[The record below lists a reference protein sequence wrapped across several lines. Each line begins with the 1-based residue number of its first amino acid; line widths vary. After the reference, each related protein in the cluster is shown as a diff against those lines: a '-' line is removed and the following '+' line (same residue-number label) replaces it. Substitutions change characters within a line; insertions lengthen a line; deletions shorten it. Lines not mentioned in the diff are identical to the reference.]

1 MKKKVGIIINCIWI
15 AILVAIGVTDCW
27 HGYLNP
33 AGYVSDTHMVHAE
46 PFLYATDNSDGTA
59 KLYRIADDGEVTTV
73 VEADGAGNGYR
84 CAGILAGQ
92 NISVLM
98 EGWYT
103 EDGVSGNQYRIVEYT
118 QDLTWILRSLPIR
131 LEGYGRLTGF
141 SADDG
146 GYYLTTVDGNGKSA
160 SVYRIPREE
169 SQNTA
174 EETEKTEEPLTVEQV
189 TMTATADGRA
199 ILQARYQRGK
209 MLLYLDDGSGAENFV
224 PDAEMIALFQ
234 GRHCTVRQYLGSHM
248 ELIFRYVVI
257 LFSGLL
263 LLVIVENILRKKSR
277 LICMIAA
284 MEAVLLLLVA
294 GNVLFAFC
302 MEYRKEADKCKEL
315 STVYLKEMADNEA
328 FQEAVPE
335 DMREYHTSGAY
346 YKQDYEMKKLLYGK
360 DVSAYFREVC
370 LVRVNDGTIIA
381 GTGIWNGRPIAEIYT
396 DAAQQLA
403 ICAVNEGKYLSAEVK
418 IGEREYFLGSMPT
431 AQDGYA
437 LMGVLSTDFILYQW
451 RDVLIRDSLV
461 GLVVYVIL
469 SVLGIAFL
477 TAQSRDIEKLR
488 NVMLRVA
495 GGSEDIERPDVHG
508 KDMESMWNSINETDK
523 TLKKMNYSKLQ
534 IFEAYYRFA
543 PKNIEKLL
551 EKNSIMEVASGDE
564 RRLAGNMAIVGIDPA
579 GKDTTLENRNRFLEA
594 LERRQRKQ
602 GGITVSSDAR
612 LSVLKLLFPTEK
624 GDTVQFAVDLI
635 RDFPENACRNC
646 IPATVFLFHSQ
657 FIYGVA
663 GTETQ
668 CFPFLDTR
676 DEFHQDEYAAWF
688 GTMGLRI
695 VVTEE
700 IMQSGCGDK
709 DTRYLGYISANSGQ
723 VKLYEVLD
731 ACPNRERMAKLRT
744 KEKFEQALQLFYQYD
759 FYLARSTFSELLRE
773 LPDDRIAKWYLF
785 TCEKHLNEVH
795 GETIDCGLH
804 YD

>member
-1 MKKKVGIIINCIWI
+1 MKKKVGVIINCIWI
-15 AILVAIGVTDCW
+15 AILVVIGVTDCW
-27 HGYLNP
+27 LGYRNP
-33 AGYVSDTHMVHAE
+33 AGYVSDTHMAQAE
-46 PFLYATDNSDGTA
+46 SFLYASDNSDGAA

-73 VEADGAGNGYR
+73 VEADGAGEGYR

-103 EDGVSGNQYRIVEYT
+103 EDGVSGNQYRIAEYT
-118 QDLTWILRSLPIR
+118 QDLTWISRSLPIR

-146 GYYLTTVDGNGKSA
+146 GYYLTVVDGNGKSA
-160 SVYRIPREE
+160 SVYRVPREE
-169 SQNTA
+169 SENTA
-174 EETEKTEEPLTVEQV
+174 EETEDPLNAEEV

-224 PDAEMIALFQ
+224 PDAELIALFQ
-234 GRHCTVRQYLGSHM
+234 GRHWTVKQYLGSHM

-263 LLVIVENILRKKSR
+263 ILVIAESMLQKKSR

-294 GNVLFAFC
+294 GNVLFAFY
-302 MEYRKEADKCKEL
+302 MEYGKEADKCREL
-315 STVYLKEMADNEA
+315 SAVYLKELADNEA
-328 FQEAVPE
+328 FQTAVPE
-335 DMREYHTSGAY
+335 DMQEYYTSEAY
-346 YKQDYEMKKLLYGK
+346 YKQDYEMKKLVYSNG
-360 DVSAYFREVC
+360 VSAYFREAC
-370 LVRVNDGTIIA
+370 LVRVSDGTILA
-381 GTGIWNGRPIAEIYT
+381 GTGIWNGRPIAELYT
-396 DAAQQLA
+396 DVAQQLA
-403 ICAVNEGKYLSAEVK
+403 THTVNEEKYLSAEVK
-418 IGEREYFLGSMPT
+418 IGERKYFLGSMPT
-431 AQDGYA
+431 VQDGYA
-437 LMGVLSTDFILYQW
+437 LIGVLSTNFVLYQW
-451 RDVLIRDSLV
+451 KDVLIRDGLI

-469 SVLGIAFL
+469 SALGIAFL
-477 TAQSRDIEKLR
+477 TAQSRDIGKLK

-495 GGSEDIERPDVHG
+495 GGSQDIERPDVHG

-543 PKNIEKLL
+543 PKEIEKLL
-551 EKNSIMEVASGDE
+551 EKNSIMEVVSGDE
-564 RRLAGNMAIVGIDPA
+564 RKLAGSMAIVGIDPA
-579 GKDTTLENRNRFLEA
+579 GKDATLENRNRFLEA
-594 LERRQRKQ
+594 LERRQREQ

-635 RDFPENACRNC
+635 RDFPENVYRNG
-646 IPATVFLFHSQ
+646 IPATVFLFRSQ

-676 DEFHQDEYAAWF
+676 DEFHQDEYAAWL
-688 GTMGLRI
+688 GTLGLRV

-700 IMQSGCGDK
+700 IMQNGCRDK
-709 DTRYLGYISANSGQ
+709 DTRYLGYVSANGGK

-731 ACPNRERMAKLRT
+731 ACPNRERMAKLQT

-773 LPDDRIAKWYLF
+773 LPEDRIAKWYLF
-785 TCEKHLNEVH
+785 ACEKHLNEAH
-795 GETIDCGLH
+795 GEAVDCGLH

>member
-1 MKKKVGIIINCIWI
+1 MKKKVGVIINCIWI
-15 AILVAIGVTDCW
+15 AILVVIGVMDCW
-27 HGYLNP
+27 LGYRNP
-33 AGYVSDTHMVHAE
+33 AGYVSDTHMAQAE
-46 PFLYATDNSDGTA
+46 SFLYASDNSDGAA

-73 VEADGAGNGYR
+73 VEADGAGEGYR

-103 EDGVSGNQYRIVEYT
+103 EDGVSGNQYRIAEYT
-118 QDLTWILRSLPIR
+118 QDLTWISRSLPIR

-146 GYYLTTVDGNGKSA
+146 GYYLTVVDGNGKSA
-160 SVYRIPREE
+160 SVYRVPREE
-169 SQNTA
+169 SENTA
-174 EETEKTEEPLTVEQV
+174 EETEEPLNAEEV

-224 PDAEMIALFQ
+224 PDAELIALFQ
-234 GRHCTVRQYLGSHM
+234 GRHWTVKQYLGSHM

-263 LLVIVENILRKKSR
+263 ILVIAESMLQKKSR
-277 LICMIAA
+277 LICMIVA

-294 GNVLFAFC
+294 GNVLFAFY
-302 MEYRKEADKCKEL
+302 MEYGKEADKCREL
-315 STVYLKEMADNEA
+315 SAVYLKELADNEA
-328 FQEAVPE
+328 FQTAVPE
-335 DMREYHTSGAY
+335 DMQEYYTSEAY
-346 YKQDYEMKKLLYGK
+346 YKQDYEMKKLVYSNG
-360 DVSAYFREVC
+360 VSAYFREAC
-370 LVRVNDGTIIA
+370 LVRVSDGTILA
-381 GTGIWNGRPIAEIYT
+381 GTGIWNGRPIAELYT
-396 DAAQQLA
+396 DVAQQLA
-403 ICAVNEGKYLSAEVK
+403 TRTVNEEKYLSAEVK
-418 IGEREYFLGSMPT
+418 IGERKYFLGSMPT
-431 AQDGYA
+431 VQDGYA
-437 LMGVLSTDFILYQW
+437 LIGVLSTNFVLYQW
-451 RDVLIRDSLV
+451 KDVLIRDGLI

-469 SVLGIAFL
+469 SALGIAFL
-477 TAQSRDIEKLR
+477 TAQSRDIGKLK

-495 GGSEDIERPDVHG
+495 GGSQDIERPDVHG

-543 PKNIEKLL
+543 PKEIEKLL
-551 EKNSIMEVASGDE
+551 EKNSIMEVVSGDE
-564 RRLAGNMAIVGIDPA
+564 RKLAGSMAIVGIDPA
-579 GKDTTLENRNRFLEA
+579 GKDATLENRNRFLEA
-594 LERRQRKQ
+594 LERRQREQ

-635 RDFPENACRNC
+635 RDFPENVYRNG
-646 IPATVFLFHSQ
+646 IPATVFLFRSQ

-676 DEFHQDEYAAWF
+676 DEFHQDEYAAWL
-688 GTMGLRI
+688 GTLGLRV

-700 IMQSGCGDK
+700 IMQNGCRDK
-709 DTRYLGYISANSGQ
+709 DTRYLGYVSANGGK

-731 ACPNRERMAKLRT
+731 ACPNRERMAKLQT

-773 LPDDRIAKWYLF
+773 LPEDRIAKWYLF
-785 TCEKHLNEVH
+785 ACEKHLNEAH
-795 GETIDCGLH
+795 GEAVDCGLH

>member
-1 MKKKVGIIINCIWI
+1 MKKKVGVIINCIWI
-15 AILVAIGVTDCW
+15 AILVVIGVTDCW
-27 HGYLNP
+27 LGYRNP
-33 AGYVSDTHMVHAE
+33 AGYVSDTHMAQAE
-46 PFLYATDNSDGTA
+46 SFLYATDNSDGAA

-73 VEADGAGNGYR
+73 VEADGAGEGYR

-103 EDGVSGNQYRIVEYT
+103 EDGVSGNQYRIAEYT
-118 QDLTWILRSLPIR
+118 QDLTWISRSLLIR

-141 SADDG
+141 SEDDG
-146 GYYLTTVDGNGKSA
+146 GYYLTVVDGNGKSA
-160 SVYRIPREE
+160 SVYRVPREE
-169 SQNTA
+169 SGNTA
-174 EETEKTEEPLTVEQV
+174 EETEEPLNAEEV

-224 PDAEMIALFQ
+224 PDAELIALFQ
-234 GRHCTVRQYLGSHM
+234 GRHCTVKQYLGSHM

-263 LLVIVENILRKKSR
+263 ILVIAESMLQKKSR

-302 MEYRKEADKCKEL
+302 MEYGKEADKCREL
-315 STVYLKEMADNEA
+315 SAVYLKELADNEA
-328 FQEAVPE
+328 FQVAVPE
-335 DMREYHTSGAY
+335 DMQEYYTSEAY
-346 YKQDYEMKKLLYGK
+346 YKQDYEMKKLVYGNG
-360 DVSAYFREVC
+360 VSAYFREAC
-370 LVRVNDGTIIA
+370 LVRVSDGTILA
-381 GTGIWNGRPIAEIYT
+381 GTGIWNGRPIAELYT
-396 DAAQQLA
+396 DVAQQLA
-403 ICAVNEGKYLSAEVK
+403 TRTVNEEKYLSAEVK
-418 IGEREYFLGSMPT
+418 IGERKYFLGSMPT
-431 AQDGYA
+431 VQGGYA
-437 LMGVLSTDFILYQW
+437 LIGVLSTNFVLYQW
-451 RDVLIRDSLV
+451 RDVLIRD
-461 GLVVYVIL
+461 GLIGLAVYVIL
-469 SVLGIAFL
+469 SALGIAFL
-477 TAQSRDIEKLR
+477 TAQSRDIGKLK

-495 GGSEDIERPDVHG
+495 GGSQDIERPDVHG

-543 PKNIEKLL
+543 PKEIEKLL
-551 EKNSIMEVASGDE
+551 EKNSIMEVVSGDE
-564 RRLAGNMAIVGIDPA
+564 RKLAGSMAIVGIDPA
-579 GKDTTLENRNRFLEA
+579 GKDATLENRNRFLEA
-594 LERRQRKQ
+594 LERRQREQ

-635 RDFPENACRNC
+635 RDFPENAYRNG
-646 IPATVFLFHSQ
+646 IPATVFLFRSQ

-676 DEFHQDEYAAWF
+676 DKFHQDEYAAWL
-688 GTMGLRI
+688 GTLGLRV

-700 IMQSGCGDK
+700 IMQNGCRDK
-709 DTRYLGYISANSGQ
+709 DTRYLGYVSANGGK

-731 ACPNRERMAKLRT
+731 ACPNRERMAKLQT

-773 LPDDRIAKWYLF
+773 LPEDRIAKWYLF
-785 TCEKHLNEVH
+785 ACEKHLNEAH
-795 GETIDCGLH
+795 GEAIDCGLH

>member
-1 MKKKVGIIINCIWI
+1 MKKRVGVIINCIWI
-15 AILVAIGVTDCW
+15 AILVVIGVTDCW
-27 HGYLNP
+27 LGYRNP
-33 AGYVSDTHMVHAE
+33 AGYVSDTHMAQAE
-46 PFLYATDNSDGTA
+46 SFLYASDNSDGAA

-73 VEADGAGNGYR
+73 VEADGAGEGYR

-103 EDGVSGNQYRIVEYT
+103 EDGVSGNQYRIAEYT
-118 QDLTWILRSLPIR
+118 QDLTWISRSLPIR

-146 GYYLTTVDGNGKSA
+146 GYYLTVVDGNGKSA
-160 SVYRIPREE
+160 SVYRVPREE
-169 SQNTA
+169 SENTA
-174 EETEKTEEPLTVEQV
+174 EGTEDPLNAEEV

-224 PDAEMIALFQ
+224 PDAELIALFQ
-234 GRHCTVRQYLGSHM
+234 GRHWTVKQYLGSHM

-257 LFSGLL
+257 LFAGLL
-263 LLVIVENILRKKSR
+263 VLVVAESMLQKKSR

-284 MEAVLLLLVA
+284 METVLLLLVA
-294 GNVLFAFC
+294 GNVLFAFY
-302 MEYRKEADKCKEL
+302 MEYGKEADKCREL
-315 STVYLKEMADNEA
+315 SAVYLKELADNEA
-328 FQEAVPE
+328 FQTAVPE
-335 DMREYHTSGAY
+335 DMQEYYTSEAY
-346 YKQDYEMKKLLYGK
+346 YKQDYEMKKLVYSNG
-360 DVSAYFREVC
+360 VSAYFREAC
-370 LVRVNDGTIIA
+370 LVRVSDGTILA
-381 GTGIWNGRPIAEIYT
+381 GTGIWNGRPIAELYT
-396 DAAQQLA
+396 DLAQQLA
-403 ICAVNEGKYLSAEVK
+403 THTVNEEKYLSAEVK
-418 IGEREYFLGSMPT
+418 IGERKYFLGSMPT
-431 AQDGYA
+431 VQDGYA
-437 LMGVLSTDFILYQW
+437 LIGVLSTNFVLYQW
-451 RDVLIRDSLV
+451 RDVLIRD
-461 GLVVYVIL
+461 GLIGLAVYVIL
-469 SVLGIAFL
+469 SALGIAFL
-477 TAQSRDIEKLR
+477 TAQSRDIGKLK

-495 GGSEDIERPDVHG
+495 GGSQDIERPDVHG

-523 TLKKMNYSKLQ
+523 TLKKINYSKLQ

-543 PKNIEKLL
+543 PKEIEKLL
-551 EKNSIMEVASGDE
+551 EKNSIMEVVSGDE
-564 RRLAGNMAIVGIDPA
+564 RKLAGSMAIVGIDPA
-579 GKDTTLENRNRFLEA
+579 GKDATLENRNRFLEA
-594 LERRQRKQ
+594 LERRQREQ

-635 RDFPENACRNC
+635 RDFPENVYRNG
-646 IPATVFLFHSQ
+646 IPATVFLFRSQ

-676 DEFHQDEYAAWF
+676 DEFHQDEYAAWL
-688 GTMGLRI
+688 GTLGLRV

-700 IMQSGCGDK
+700 IMQNGCRDK
-709 DTRYLGYISANSGQ
+709 DTRYLGYVSANGGK

-731 ACPNRERMAKLRT
+731 ACPNRERMAKLQT

-773 LPDDRIAKWYLF
+773 LPEDRIAKWYLF
-785 TCEKHLNEVH
+785 ACEKHLNEAH
-795 GETIDCGLH
+795 GEVVDCGLH

>member
-1 MKKKVGIIINCIWI
+1 MKKKVGVIINCIWI
-15 AILVAIGVTDCW
+15 AILVVIGVTDCW
-27 HGYLNP
+27 LGYRNP
-33 AGYVSDTHMVHAE
+33 AGYVSDTHMAQAE
-46 PFLYATDNSDGTA
+46 SFLYASDNSDGAA

-73 VEADGAGNGYR
+73 VEADGAGEGYR

-103 EDGVSGNQYRIVEYT
+103 EDGVSGNQYRIAEYT
-118 QDLTWILRSLPIR
+118 QDLTWISRSLPIR

-146 GYYLTTVDGNGKSA
+146 GYYLTVVDGNGKSA
-160 SVYRIPREE
+160 SVYRVPREE
-169 SQNTA
+169 SENTA
-174 EETEKTEEPLTVEQV
+174 EETEEPLNAEEV

-224 PDAEMIALFQ
+224 PDAELIALFQ
-234 GRHCTVRQYLGSHM
+234 GRHWTVKQYLGSHM

-263 LLVIVENILRKKSR
+263 ILVIAESMLQKKSR

-294 GNVLFAFC
+294 GNVLFAFY
-302 MEYRKEADKCKEL
+302 MEYGKEADKCREL
-315 STVYLKEMADNEA
+315 SAVYLKELADNEA
-328 FQEAVPE
+328 FQTAVPE
-335 DMREYHTSGAY
+335 DMQEYYTSEAY
-346 YKQDYEMKKLLYGK
+346 YKQDYEMKKLVYSNG
-360 DVSAYFREVC
+360 VSAYFREAC
-370 LVRVNDGTIIA
+370 LVRVSDGTILA
-381 GTGIWNGRPIAEIYT
+381 GTGIWNGRPIAELYT
-396 DAAQQLA
+396 DVAQQLA
-403 ICAVNEGKYLSAEVK
+403 THTVNEEKYLSAEVK
-418 IGEREYFLGSMPT
+418 IGERKYFLGSMPT
-431 AQDGYA
+431 VQDGYA
-437 LMGVLSTDFILYQW
+437 LIGVLSTNFVLYQW
-451 RDVLIRDSLV
+451 KDVLIRDGLI

-469 SVLGIAFL
+469 SALGIAFL
-477 TAQSRDIEKLR
+477 TAQSRDIGKLK

-495 GGSEDIERPDVHG
+495 GGSQDIERPDVHG

-543 PKNIEKLL
+543 PKEIEKLL
-551 EKNSIMEVASGDE
+551 EKNSIMEVVSGDE
-564 RRLAGNMAIVGIDPA
+564 RKLAGSMAIVGIDPA
-579 GKDTTLENRNRFLEA
+579 GKDATLENRNRFLEA
-594 LERRQRKQ
+594 LERRQREQ

-635 RDFPENACRNC
+635 RDFPENVYRNG
-646 IPATVFLFHSQ
+646 IPATVFLFRSQ

-676 DEFHQDEYAAWF
+676 DEFHQDEYAAWL
-688 GTMGLRI
+688 GTLGLRV

-700 IMQSGCGDK
+700 IMQNGCRDK
-709 DTRYLGYISANSGQ
+709 DTRYLGYVSANGGK

-731 ACPNRERMAKLRT
+731 ACPNRERMAKLQT

-773 LPDDRIAKWYLF
+773 LPEDRIAKWYLF
-785 TCEKHLNEVH
+785 ACEKHLNEAH
-795 GETIDCGLH
+795 GEAVDCGLH

>member
-1 MKKKVGIIINCIWI
+1 MKKRVGVIINCIWI
-15 AILVAIGVTDCW
+15 AVLVVIGVTDCW
-27 HGYLNP
+27 LGYRNP
-33 AGYVSDTHMVHAE
+33 AGYVSDTHMAQAE
-46 PFLYATDNSDGTA
+46 SFLYATDNSDGAA
-59 KLYRIADDGEVTTV
+59 KLYRIADDGEVVTV
-73 VEADGAGNGYR
+73 VEADGAGEGYR

-92 NISVLM
+92 NVSVLM

-103 EDGVSGNQYRIVEYT
+103 EDGVYKNQYRIAEYT
-118 QDLTWILRSLPIR
+118 QDLVWISSSLPIR
-131 LEGYGRLTGF
+131 LDGYGRLTGF

-146 GYYLTTVDGNGKSA
+146 GYYLTVVDGNGKSA
-160 SVYRIPREE
+160 SVYRVPREE
-169 SQNTA
+169 SENTA
-174 EETEKTEEPLTVEQV
+174 EETEEPLIAEEV

-234 GRHCTVRQYLGSHM
+234 GRHCTVKQYLGSHM

-263 LLVIVENILRKKSR
+263 ILVIAESMLQKKSR
-277 LICMIAA
+277 LVCMIAA

-294 GNVLFAFC
+294 GNVLFAFY
-302 MEYRKEADKCKEL
+302 MEYGKEADKCREL
-315 STVYLKEMADNEA
+315 SAVYLKQLADNEA

-335 DMREYHTSGAY
+335 DMQEYYTSGAY
-346 YKQDYEMKKLLYGK
+346 YNQDYEMKKLVYGNG
-360 DVSAYFREVC
+360 VSAYFREAC
-370 LVRVNDGTIIA
+370 LVRVSDGTILA
-381 GTGIWNGRPIAEIYT
+381 GTGIWNGQLIAELYT
-396 DAAQQLA
+396 DVAQQLA
-403 ICAVNEGKYLSAEVK
+403 TRAVNEEKYLSAEVK
-418 IGEREYFLGSMPT
+418 IGERKYFLGSMPT

-437 LMGVLSTDFILYQW
+437 LIGVLSTNFVLYQW
-451 RDVLIRDSLV
+451 GDVLIRDSLI
-461 GLVVYVIL
+461 GLAVYALL

-477 TAQSRDIEKLR
+477 TAQSRDIGKLK

-495 GGSEDIERPDVHG
+495 GGSQDIQRPDVHG
-508 KDMESMWNSINETDK
+508 IDMESMWNSINETDK

-543 PKNIEKLL
+543 PKEIEKLL

-564 RRLAGNMAIVGIDPA
+564 RRLAGSMAIVGIDPA
-579 GKDTTLENRNRFLEA
+579 GKDATLENRNRFLEA
-594 LERRQRKQ
+594 LERRQREQ

-635 RDFPENACRNC
+635 RDFPENVHRNG
-646 IPATVFLFHSQ
+646 IPATVFLFRSQ
-657 FIYGVA
+657 FTYGVA

-676 DEFHQDEYAAWF
+676 DEFRQDEYAAWL
-688 GTMGLRI
+688 GTLGLRV
-695 VVTEE
+695 VVTED
-700 IMQSGCGDK
+700 IMQNGCRDK
-709 DTRYLGYISANSGQ
+709 DTRYLGYVSANGGK

-731 ACPNRERMAKLRT
+731 ACPNRERIAKLQT

-773 LPDDRIAKWYLF
+773 LPEDRIAKWYLF
-785 TCEKHLNEVH
+785 ACEKHLNEAH
-795 GETIDCGLH
+795 GEAIDCGLH

>member
-1 MKKKVGIIINCIWI
+1 MKKKVGVIINCIWI
-15 AILVAIGVTDCW
+15 AILVVIGVMDCW
-27 HGYLNP
+27 LGYRNP
-33 AGYVSDTHMVHAE
+33 AGYVSDTHMAQAE
-46 PFLYATDNSDGTA
+46 SFLYASDNSDGAA

-73 VEADGAGNGYR
+73 VEADGAGEGYR

-103 EDGVSGNQYRIVEYT
+103 EDGVSGNQYRIAEYT
-118 QDLTWILRSLPIR
+118 QDLTWISRSLPIR

-146 GYYLTTVDGNGKSA
+146 GYYLTVVDGNGKSA
-160 SVYRIPREE
+160 SVYRVPREE
-169 SQNTA
+169 SENTA
-174 EETEKTEEPLTVEQV
+174 EETEEPLNAEEV

-234 GRHCTVRQYLGSHM
+234 GRHRTVKQYLGSHM
-248 ELIFRYVVI
+248 ELVFRYVVI

-263 LLVIVENILRKKSR
+263 ILVIAESMLQKKSR

-302 MEYRKEADKCKEL
+302 MEYGKEADKCREL
-315 STVYLKEMADNEA
+315 SAVYLKELADNEA
-328 FQEAVPE
+328 FQAAVPE
-335 DMREYHTSGAY
+335 DMQEYYTSEAY
-346 YKQDYEMKKLLYGK
+346 YKQDYEMKKLVYGNG
-360 DVSAYFREVC
+360 VSAYFREAC
-370 LVRVNDGTIIA
+370 LVRVSDGTILA
-381 GTGIWNGRPIAEIYT
+381 GTGIWNGRPIAELYT
-396 DAAQQLA
+396 DVAQQLA
-403 ICAVNEGKYLSAEVK
+403 TRTVNEEKYLSAEVK
-418 IGEREYFLGSMPT
+418 IGERKYFLGSMPT
-431 AQDGYA
+431 VQDGYA
-437 LMGVLSTDFILYQW
+437 LIGVLSTNFVLYQW
-451 RDVLIRDSLV
+451 RDVLIRD
-461 GLVVYVIL
+461 GLIGLAVYVIL
-469 SVLGIAFL
+469 SALGIAFL
-477 TAQSRDIEKLR
+477 TAQSRDIGKLK

-495 GGSEDIERPDVHG
+495 GGSQDIERPDVHG

-523 TLKKMNYSKLQ
+523 TLKKINYSKLQ

-543 PKNIEKLL
+543 PKEIEKLL
-551 EKNSIMEVASGDE
+551 EKNSIMEVVSGDE
-564 RRLAGNMAIVGIDPA
+564 RKLAGSMAIVGIDPA
-579 GKDTTLENRNRFLEA
+579 GKDATLENRNHFLEA
-594 LERRQRKQ
+594 LERRQREQ

-635 RDFPENACRNC
+635 RDFPENVYRNG
-646 IPATVFLFHSQ
+646 IPATVFLFRSQ

-676 DEFHQDEYAAWF
+676 DEFHQDEYAAWL
-688 GTMGLRI
+688 GTLGLRV

-700 IMQSGCGDK
+700 IMQNGCRDK
-709 DTRYLGYISANSGQ
+709 DTRYLGYVSANGGK

-731 ACPNRERMAKLRT
+731 ACPNRERMAKLQT

-759 FYLARSTFSELLRE
+759 FYLARSMFSELLRE
-773 LPDDRIAKWYLF
+773 LPEDRIAKWYLF
-785 TCEKHLNEVH
+785 ACEKHLNEAH
-795 GETIDCGLH
+795 GEAVDCGLH